1 MINQINNLGLTL
13 GRTRKFKPHRGT
25 RGKAFDLL
33 NNRKYM
39 LWMEALLEVCDVT
52 SKDRHLGGDLGFYQ
66 ELEIRLN
73 PEK

>member
-1 MINQINNLGLTL
+1 
-13 GRTRKFKPHRGT
+13 
-25 RGKAFDLL
+25 
-33 NNRKYM
+33 M